1 MKYSTAI
8 KSYHFRENT
17 LGGAVFSNVGVTGF
31 LLASVRWKKVKNEQ
45 GFSLIELIMVIVI
58 LGTISISVIPK
69 LAEKSDFAE
78 HAFFNDTL
86 NALRYAQKLAVAT
99 HCDVQIS
106 FSANSYVLKRPATI
120 SDCGV
125 STSSFTLSV
134 VNPGTGS
141 ASYTGS
147 ESGVTLSSTSSIVF
161 FALGDAS
168 TDATI
173 TVAGNTIEV
182 EQKTGFAYEP

>member
-1 MKYSTAI
+1 MKNLIVIRHYWFRGNLFGNWFLFST
-8 KSYHFRENT
+8 KSWQREKT
-17 LGGAVFSNVGVTGF
+17 
-31 LLASVRWKKVKNEQ
+31 EQ

-58 LGTISISVIPK
+58 LGTISVSVIPK
-69 LAEKSDFAE
+69 FFETSDFAE
-78 HAFFNDTL
+78 HAFVNDTL

-99 HCDVQIS
+99 HCDVQVS

-120 SDCGV
+120 SNCGV

-134 VNPGTGS
+134 THPGTGS

-147 ESGVTLSSTSSIVF
+147 ESGVLLSSSPSSIVF
-161 FALGDAS
+161 YALGDAS

-173 TVAGNTIEV
+173 SVAGNTLEV
-182 EQKTGFAYEP
+182 EEKTGFIYAP